1 MVEVNVVK
9 KLIVISG
16 IVVMAYLAL
25 NLIVSPQADAPVAA
39 SASAQA
45 TQAENGFRIGAADD
59 RVAVFRDGELYLK
72 TETLLSSLP
81 KSDRIRLEEGISVS
95 SVKELKELLQD
106 YCS

>member
-1 MVEVNVVK
+1 MK
-9 KLIVISG
+9 KLIVITL
-16 IVVMAYLAL
+16 IVAAVYLTL

-45 TQAENGFRIGAADD
+45 TQAEKGFRIGAADD
-59 RVAVFRDGELYLK
+59 RVAVFRDGDLYLK

-81 KSDRIRLEEGISVS
+81 KSDRVKLEKGIEVS
-95 SVKELKELLQD
+95 SIKELKELLQD